1 MNGQPKKIFR
11 PVSFSD
17 TERGFARRL
26 SYGRTITLNE
36 TEIPKALEYEDIDDA
51 FNEFVDKELDLVD
64 NNGKRV
70 PYFTL
75 YSNQRFSEYSQTWE
89 HTDEDGNLLMNFKT
103 VNRRNNPNA
112 GTGQGGAWNIPG
124 ERRFTTHMKTV
135 LDDNGDEHVEVYSM
149 KQPYN
154 VDLYYRVNF
163 VTNTYEMINRFNERV
178 HDLFKSRQCYIRP
191 NGHFIPMV
199 LEEVNDETTYSI
211 EERKFFV
218 QSIVVKAMA
227 YIIHEEDFDVKKY
240 PKRVKLYDSTK
251 QRRPKSMVDIEEKE
265 GEDNYAFKSLDL
277 RVMFA
282 PGENKVEFTMD
293 TDMVVQYGTRDNIT
307 DVRVSINGTPIF
319 IEKGFSIKNGD
330 NVKVRMWSA
339 DYRSPSVMVFSGYAP
354 NVIYD
359 EIAPEDVRKDDTSEI
374 LEV

>member
-11 PVSFSD
+11 PVGF
-17 TERGFARRL
+17 TEPEKGFGRRL

-36 TEIPKALEYEDIDDA
+36 TEVPKALEYEDIDNA
-51 FNEFVDKELDLVD
+51 FNEFVDKELDLTD
-64 NNGKRV
+64 TEGKKV

-103 VNRRNNPNA
+103 VNRQNNPNV
-112 GTGQGGAWNIPG
+112 GSGQGGTWNIPG
-124 ERRFTTHMKTV
+124 ERRYTTHMKTV

-149 KQPYN
+149 KQPYS
-154 VDLYYRVNF
+154 VDLMYRVNF

-178 HDLFKSRQCYIRP
+178 HDLFKARQCYIRP
-191 NGHFIPMV
+191 NGHFIPMI
-199 LEEVNDETTYSI
+199 LEEVNDETSYSI

-218 QSIVVKAMA
+218 QSIIIKAMA
-227 YIIHEEDFDVKKY
+227 YIIHEEDFEVKKY
-240 PKRVKLYDSTK
+240 PKRVKLYDTAK
-251 QRRPKSMVDIEEKE
+251 LRRPKSTVDIEEKE
-265 GEDNYAFKSLDL
+265 GEDEYAYKSLDL
-277 RVMFA
+277 RVTFA
-282 PGENKVEFTMD
+282 PGETKVEFTMD

-307 DVRVSINGTPIF
+307 DIRLSINGTPIF
-319 IEKGFSIKNGD
+319 IEKGFTLKNED
-330 NVKVRMWSA
+330 VVKVRMWSA
-339 DYRSPSVMVFSGYAP
+339 DYGSPASIVFSGYDP

-359 EIAPEDVRKDDTSEI
+359 EIAPENVSEEVVGEN